1 MKQSK
6 KVAFS
11 GIGIMAGLLIALV
24 FAYAVLFYNTSQEKT
39 VNTLEELSNQGVK
52 VIQQEVVKNQ
62 MMLENL
68 AILLEQEASG
78 DIEEMIRYLIPVD
91 KANNFKRMGI
101 VRQDGTSL
109 ATDGSNV
116 DDQADEMRARFA
128 PVFEGRSVVS
138 DRLVDLVDGKA
149 VTIYGAPFKAKD
161 GVTYALF
168 GTYSTDLY
176 EESLSVSTFEGNGY
190 TYIVKADG
198 TCVIGSRNPA
208 SLGDV
213 DNFYDAVSAVNGAN
227 REKMEL
233 LQEELTAGRSGY
245 LQYERE
251 DGERYVY
258 YQPLNVNEW
267 YLLSIVPDWVVDE
280 NVNGMLRLA
289 YTMLLVCMGILALM
303 AYQIWKIQRQYWEK
317 VEETA
322 LTDEVT
328 GHGSFAKFRIDVQ
341 EILNESKDMPYA
353 VVCFN
358 VRMFQYIN
366 DLHGYAEGDRVLCII
381 ADYLSA
387 HVSRRETFT
396 RLNADR
402 FAALLAYRDKEQLR
416 MRVKGMI
423 HEMERLTESHVEHMA
438 YDVKMTAGIYQI
450 EDKTEVLDKML
461 DWAKA
466 AFTRENLGA
475 LENCGFYD
483 NAIRERRLRQK
494 DLESHFEEA
503 LRQQQFVVY
512 YQPKYDVKAR
522 RFYGAEALVRWI
534 SPVRGVIPPGSFI
547 PVFEG
552 NSMIVKLDEYIFDQV
567 CCQIRRWLDAGL
579 RVQPVSVNISRL
591 HLYQRGFVKRY
602 LGIIHKWRIPPGL
615 VELELTETVMF
626 DNEELL
632 SRTLEGFRAAGV
644 PILMDDF
651 GSGYSSIQLLRSM
664 PIDNLKIDKGLVDD
678 STEKPKLQ
686 KILASVINLAQSL
699 NIKVTAEGVET
710 KEQYDLLREMNVDF
724 IQGYY
729 CAKPMPSSEY
739 EELVYT
745 NPEPDRQF

>member
-11 GIGIMAGLLIALV
+11 GIGIMAGLLIALI

-39 VNTLEELSNQGVK
+39 VNTLEELSDQGVK
-52 VIQQEVVKNQ
+52 VIQQEVTKNQ

-68 AILLEQEASG
+68 AILLEQETSG
-78 DIEEMIRYLIPVD
+78 DIYEMVRYLVPVD

-101 VRQDGTSL
+101 VRADGTGY
-109 ATDGSNV
+109 ATDGTDV
-116 DDQADEMRARFA
+116 DRRADQVRQRFA
-128 PVFEGRSVVS
+128 PVFEGKSVVS
-138 DRLVDLVDGKA
+138 DRLDDLIDGEA
-149 VTIYGAPFKAKD
+149 VTIYGTPFKAKN

-168 GTYSTDLY
+168 GTYSTKLY

-190 TYIVKADG
+190 SYIIKADG
-198 TCVIGSRNPA
+198 SCVIGSRNPA

-213 DNFYDAVSAVNGAN
+213 DNFYDAVSAIGGEN
-227 REKMEL
+227 REKMEFMR
-233 LQEELTAGRSGY
+233 EEIAGGRSGY
-245 LQYERE
+245 IRYGRE

-258 YQPLNVNEW
+258 YQPLNVNQW
-267 YLLSIVPDWVVDE
+267 YLLSIVPARVVEE

-289 YTMLLVCMGILALM
+289 YTMLLVCMGILGLM
-303 AYQIWKIQRQYWEK
+303 VYQIWKIQRQYWKK
-317 VEETA
+317 VEEIA
-322 LTDEVT
+322 LTDDVT
-328 GHGSFAKFRIDVQ
+328 GHASFAKFRIDVQ
-341 EILNESKDMPYA
+341 EILSSSKDTPYA
-353 VVCFN
+353 IVCYN

-366 DLHGYAEGDRVLCII
+366 DLHGYTEGDRVLCII

-387 HVSRRETFT
+387 HVGAKEAFT

-402 FAALLAYRDKEQLR
+402 FAALLSYRDKEQLR
-416 MRVKGMI
+416 MRVKSMI
-423 HEMERLTESHVEHMA
+423 REMERLTESHVENMA

-450 EDKTEVLDKML
+450 EDKAEVLDKML

-494 DLESHFEEA
+494 ELENHFEEA
-503 LRQQQFVVY
+503 LRQRQFVVY
-512 YQPKYDVKAR
+512 YQPKYDVKAC

-534 SPVRGVIPPGSFI
+534 SPTQGVIPPGNFI

-567 CCQIRRWLDAGL
+567 CGQIRRWLDAGYK
-579 RVQPVSVNISRL
+579 VQPVSVNISRL

-699 NIKVTAEGVET
+699 CIQVTAEGVET
-710 KEQYDLLREMNVDF
+710 KAQYDLLREMNVDF
-724 IQGYY
+724 VQGYY
-729 CAKPMPSSEY
+729 CAKPMPCEAY
-739 EELVYT
+739 EELIYT
-745 NPEPDRQF
+745 HPEPNRQF